1 MGENDILF
9 WVFLLYNDASGTCL
23 AQNNPQTS
31 MISNG
36 EYKMRILI
44 CDDDLLIV
52 EKLQKYLKSYS
63 VTCI

>member
-31 MISNG
+31 MNDI
-36 EYKMRILI
+36 EWR
-44 CDDDLLIV
+44 V
-52 EKLQKYLKSYS
+52 
-63 VTCI
+63 